1 MTRSMSA
8 TLAQGLWPLGALLE
22 LPRDMHCTH
31 ELPPS
36 GDRAAAG
43 LPECPD
49 CRLVLGVMSA
59 LRSER
64 PA

>member
-8 TLAQGLWPLGALLE
+8 ALANGLWPLGALLE

-31 ELPPS
+31 ELPS
-36 GDRAAAG
+36 
-43 LPECPD
+43 PEALATVTDCPD
-49 CRLVLGVMSA
+49 CRLVLEVMKA

>member
-8 TLAQGLWPLGALLE
+8 PLANGLWPLGALLE

-31 ELPPS
+31 ELRIE
-36 GDRAAAG
+36 GARATIS
-43 LPECPD
+43 ECPD
-49 CRLVLGVMSA
+49 CRRVLDVMKA

>member
-8 TLAQGLWPLGALLE
+8 ALANGLWPLGALLE
-22 LPRDMHCTH
+22 LPRDLHCTH
-31 ELPPS
+31 ELRQ
-36 GDRAAAG
+36 DEAG
-43 LPECPD
+43 TAVECPD
-49 CRLVLGVMSA
+49 CRLVLEVMKT

>member
-8 TLAQGLWPLGALLE
+8 ALANGLWPLGALLE
-22 LPRDMHCTH
+22 LPRDLHCTH
-31 ELPPS
+31 ELREDQPGAP
-36 GDRAAAG
+36 
-43 LPECPD
+43 LECPD
-49 CRLVLGVMSA
+49 CRQVLEVMKA

>member
-8 TLAQGLWPLGALLE
+8 ALANGLWPLGALLE
-22 LPRDMHCTH
+22 LPRDLHCTH
-31 ELPPS
+31 ELRTDED
-36 GDRAAAG
+36 GALAD
-43 LPECPD
+43 ECPD
-49 CRLVLGVMSA
+49 CRQVLDLMRA